1 MMKSSAQNTRAG
13 FGDRFIAFANKVS
26 DVSGLVAAY
35 LLVPLVVVFLI
46 EIVSRN
52 VFNHPTTWAS
62 GTCFLIGGCA
72 AVLGFG
78 YALKSGAMVRIDAL
92 SSKLPEKAHC
102 ILDLILYAVLFLPL
116 TIGGAYECIK
126 NAVVSVSK
134 LETLSTGSWNA
145 PIWPTKI
152 VSPSASS
159 FSRCR
164 GWRRSFSWCSV
175 CVQRSGRVSNDSQR
189 TYDRS
194 HYGHLAVGVHFL
206 RLLPVCCARRR
217 GDFVGSRLLGS
228 RRVLDRV
235 FQHFQ
240 ILQGL

>member
-1 MMKSSAQNTRAG
+1 MDKSSAQNTHAG

-35 LLVPLVVVFLI
+35 LLVPLVIVFLI

-72 AVLGFG
+72 M
-78 YALKSGAMVRIDAL
+78 KSGAMVRIDAL

-116 TIGGAYECIK
+116 TIGGSYECIK

-152 VSPSASS
+152 VMSISLIIL
-159 FSRCR
+159 
-164 GWRRSFSWCSV
+164 
-175 CVQRSGRVSNDSQR
+175 
-189 TYDRS
+189 T
-194 HYGHLAVGVHFL
+194 
-206 RLLPVCCARRR
+206 
-217 GDFVGSRLLGS
+217 
-228 RRVLDRV
+228 
-235 FQHFQ
+235 
-240 ILQGL
+240 LQGLAEIIQLVQRLRAAKREGEQ

>member
-78 YALKSGAMVRIDAL
+78 YALKTAL
-92 SSKLPEKAHC
+92 SQGAKRG
-102 ILDLILYAVLFLPL
+102 LFSNEA
-116 TIGGAYECIK
+116 GMG
-126 NAVVSVSK
+126 
-134 LETLSTGSWNA
+134 STC
-145 PIWPTKI
+145 
-152 VSPSASS
+152 AST
-159 FSRCR
+159 RCR
-164 GWRRSFSWCSV
+164 RSCRKRRTAF
-175 CVQRSGRVSNDSQR
+175 
-189 TYDRS
+189 
-194 HYGHLAVGVHFL
+194 
-206 RLLPVCCARRR
+206 
-217 GDFVGSRLLGS
+217 
-228 RRVLDRV
+228 
-235 FQHFQ
+235 
-240 ILQGL
+240 

>member
-1 MMKSSAQNTRAG
+1 MMKSSAQNTHAG

-72 AVLGFG
+72 AV
-78 YALKSGAMVRIDAL
+78 KSGAMVRIDAL

-152 VSPSASS
+152 VMSISLIIL
-159 FSRCR
+159 
-164 GWRRSFSWCSV
+164 
-175 CVQRSGRVSNDSQR
+175 
-189 TYDRS
+189 T
-194 HYGHLAVGVHFL
+194 
-206 RLLPVCCARRR
+206 
-217 GDFVGSRLLGS
+217 
-228 RRVLDRV
+228 
-235 FQHFQ
+235 
-240 ILQGL
+240 LQGLAEIIQLVQRLRAAKREGEQ